1 MKKRTIEFL
10 KKYPRGIIAVIAVGV
25 ILCASFL
32 ISMNTHTD
40 RSLINSNETLPFM
53 ARVISPQG
61 VYIQVKVADTDKTRE
76 LGLSHTASLGKKEG
90 MLFVFPQV
98 GVYSFWMKDMN
109 FPIDIIWVDENL
121 KIVDRSLFVSPS
133 SYPKTFIPQSPVK
146 YVLELPTGVSNDYG
160 FIVGSFISIDQ
171 NK

>member
-1 MKKRTIEFL
+1 MFL
-10 KKYPRGIIAVIAVGV
+10 KKKPRGTIAIIVAGI

-32 ISMNTHTD
+32 ISMNTRTD
-40 RSLINSNETLPFM
+40 RSLINSNETLPFT

-76 LGLSHTASLGKKEG
+76 LGLSHTVSLGKKEG
-90 MLFVFPQV
+90 MLFIFPQV
-98 GVYSFWMKDMN
+98 GMYSFWMKDMN
-109 FPIDIIWVDENL
+109 FPIDIIWIDENL
-121 KIVDRSLFVSPS
+121 KIVDRLLSVSPS
-133 SYPKTFIPQSPVK
+133 SYPKTFTPQSPVR
-146 YVLELPTGVSNDYG
+146 YVLELPAGVSNDYG